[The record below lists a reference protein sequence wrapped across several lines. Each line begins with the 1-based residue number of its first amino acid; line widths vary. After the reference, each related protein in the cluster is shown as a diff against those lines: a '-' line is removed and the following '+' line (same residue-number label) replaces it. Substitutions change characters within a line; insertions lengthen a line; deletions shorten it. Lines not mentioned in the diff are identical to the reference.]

1 MWGGILIL
9 ITMKGLIHKII
20 LIEVPC
26 IFDLSFAILIMIIRV
41 SKTLSA
47 ASVSFAGG
55 NVLQIKVS
63 RGLTCFLYFL
73 YY

>member
-1 MWGGILIL
+1 MRGCIL

-20 LIEVPC
+20 LIEVPR
-26 IFDLSFAILIMIIRV
+26 IFDLSFAILMIIGV

-47 ASVSFAGG
+47 ASVSFDGG

>member
-20 LIEVPC
+20 LIKVPS
-26 IFDLSFAILIMIIRV
+26 IFDLSFAILMIIGV

-47 ASVSFAGG
+47 ASVSFDGG

>member
-1 MWGGILIL
+1 MRGGILITL
-9 ITMKGLIHKII
+9 KGLVHKII
-20 LIEVPC
+20 LIEVPR
-26 IFDLSFAILIMIIRV
+26 IFDLSFAILMIKGV
-41 SKTLSA
+41 SRTLSA
-47 ASVSFAGG
+47 ASVGLAGG